1 MTFGSDR
8 RKLSS
13 WLDGFAKLHSLKFD
27 GRNVYFS
34 GKMIASST
42 YMDSVEKGELVPQFT
57 LSTFQNPEDEWTYW
71 EYLEIM
77 QRGSEQYNGESEH
90 NLVSLFIAHIL
101 SKYFF
106 VLHTS
111 HIYNLLYHSTNSS
124 STIST
129 LPFGAWGQG

>member
-42 YMDSVEKGELVPQFT
+42 YIDSVEQGELVPQFT

-77 QRGSEQYNGESEH
+77 QRGNEQFNGESEH
-90 NLVSLFIAHIL
+90 NLVGFIYLSFSFKVIL
-101 SKYFF
+101 VLIWGHTFITFF
-106 VLHTS
+106 
-111 HIYNLLYHSTNSS
+111 YHSTNSS
-124 STIST
+124 STI
-129 LPFGAWGQG
+129 

>member
-42 YMDSVEKGELVPQFT
+42 YIDSMEKGELVPQFT
-57 LSTFQNPEDEWTYW
+57 LSTFQNPADEWTYW

-77 QRGSEQYNGESEH
+77 QRGNEQFNGQSEH
-90 NLVSLFIAHIL
+90 NLVGFIYRSFSFKVFLMLIRHTFLI
-101 SKYFF
+101 FF
-106 VLHTS
+106 
-111 HIYNLLYHSTNSS
+111 YNSTNCS
-124 STIST
+124 STI
-129 LPFGAWGQG
+129 

>member
-42 YMDSVEKGELVPQFT
+42 YIDSMEKGELVPQFT

-77 QRGSEQYNGESEH
+77 QRGNEQFNGESEH
-90 NLVSLFIAHIL
+90 NLVGFIHRSFSFKLFIIL
-101 SKYFF
+101 KRF
-106 VLHTS
+106 S
-111 HIYNLLYHSTNSS
+111 HIYNLFLSFYK
-124 STIST
+124 
-129 LPFGAWGQG
+129 L